1 LFFLT
6 NACADEYLRTE
17 LAEHDQARNEDCM
30 AKLDQIDLEILETL
44 QREGRMTNVALARQ
58 VGLST
63 TPCLER
69 VRSLEESGVIKGYAA
84 QLSTEKLGLGLM
96 VFIEVSMEKT
106 SETAFEE
113 FRKAVLEIPEI
124 LECFMIAGGFDYLL
138 KIRVPDMASYR
149 SFLGKALSGIPG
161 IRVTHSYTVMEE
173 VKESTSVSL
182 SHLAQKSE

>member
-1 LFFLT
+1 
-6 NACADEYLRTE
+6 
-17 LAEHDQARNEDCM
+17 M
-30 AKLDQIDLEILETL
+30 AKLDQIDLEILENL
-44 QREGRMTNVALARQ
+44 QQEGRMTNVALAKK

-96 VFIEVSMEKT
+96 VFVEVSMEKT
-106 SETAFEE
+106 SEAAFDE
-113 FRKAVLEIPEI
+113 FRKAVLDIPEI

-138 KIRVPDMASYR
+138 KIRVPDMGSYR
-149 SFLGKALSGIPG
+149 SFLGKVLSSVPG

-173 VKESTSVSL
+173 VKETTSVSL
-182 SHLAQKSE
+182 GHLVHRNGD